1 MKPPQSTQVRG
12 LTLIGPAIAS
22 ALLLSVPARAQLVAP
37 PPDAEPGPAAPA
49 GDTRSYTP
57 SDFARFSPTTALD
70 MLSQVPGFTIRG
82 EDNRRGLGEA
92 TGNVL
97 INGQRPSGKSNDA
110 ATELGRISAADVVR
124 IDIKDGA
131 TLNIAGLTGQ
141 VADVIVRSGGL
152 SGTFAYNPQLRTRAS
167 QVRLTA
173 GEASLSGEVARTR
186 FTLAASNNAFA
197 QAADGPERVTG
208 PGGALI
214 DARAEELTI
223 VGNDP
228 RLSLSLKRG
237 KAGGPLAT
245 LNASVSRENRRVGE
259 FSLRSGPDR
268 PDRDRRLAERRRE
281 DSYEVGGDYEF
292 ALGRGRLKLIGLRT
306 GERQTFTQEVT
317 ERARG
322 TMGGDRFVQREE
334 AAETIARAEVRWS
347 AGRGDWQL
355 SAEGALNS
363 LSVDNTLA
371 GLEGGVFVPV
381 PFAGGDATVRERRGE
396 AIASYGRPIAPKL
409 TLQLSAGAELSE
421 LSQSGA
427 NGLTRQF
434 LRPKGSAAL
443 AWAASKRLD
452 VSAKLERQV
461 GQLNF
466 GDFVASAN
474 ISAGTEN
481 AGNPNLMPPQSWNL
495 EVEATRRFGPL
506 GTATLK
512 LYTQRITDIVD
523 VVPIG
528 LMGQAPGNL
537 PLATVSGVEFN
548 GTLNL
553 DPLGV
558 RGAKIDA
565 SGQFQTSGLDDPVT
579 GERRAISND
588 FLSFVNVQG
597 RRDLPGTDWAYGG
610 GYDAFRS
617 RPGFRL
623 DQRFRQINR
632 GGNLQLFVENKNV
645 AGLTVRASAGNLL
658 GTDEI
663 FERSFFNRRRTGAL
677 LFTERRVR
685 QFGPVFTLGVSGRF

>member
-1 MKPPQSTQVRG
+1 MKPSYATKIRYR
-12 LTLIGPAIAS
+12 TLIFPLLAS
-22 ALLLSVPARAQLVAP
+22 ALLLSAAAHAQEIAP
-37 PPDAEPGPAAPA
+37 PPDAEPGPAALA

-57 SDFARFSPTTALD
+57 ADFARFSPTTALD
-70 MLSQVPGFTIRG
+70 MLAQVPGFTIRG

-110 ATELGRISAADVVR
+110 VTELSRISAADVVR

-141 VADVIVRSGGL
+141 VADVIVKSGGL
-152 SGTFAYNPQLRTRAS
+152 SGTFSANPQYRPRGSNLQPTD
-167 QVRLTA
+167 

-186 FTLAASNNAFA
+186 FTLAARNRAFA
-197 QAADGPERVTG
+197 QGNDGPERVTG

-214 DARAEELTI
+214 DTRAEELAV

-237 KAGGPLAT
+237 QTGGTLAT
-245 LNASVSRENRRVGE
+245 LNASVKRQNRRVSE
-259 FSLRSGPDR
+259 ISLRNGPGR

-281 DSYEVGGDYEF
+281 DSYEVGGDYNF
-292 ALGRGRLKLIGLRT
+292 ALGGGRLKLIGLRT
-306 GERQTFTQEVT
+306 GERQTYTQEVT
-317 ERARG
+317 ERTTAR
-322 TMGGDRFVQREE
+322 TTGDRFVQQERG
-334 AAETIARAEVRWS
+334 AESIARAEYRWS
-347 AGRGDWQL
+347 AGGGDWQI

-363 LSVDNTLA
+363 LSVDNA
-371 GLEGGVFVPV
+371 LENDVFVAIPLT
-381 PFAGGDATVRERRGE
+381 GGDGAVRERRGE
-396 AIASYGRPIAPKL
+396 VIASYGRPLAPKL
-409 TLQLSAGAELSE
+409 TVQLSAGAELSRI
-421 LSQSGA
+421 SQSGA
-427 NGLTRQF
+427 GGLTRQF

-452 VSAKLERQV
+452 VSAKLEREV

-481 AGNPNLMPPQSWNL
+481 AGNPNLVPPQSWNA
-495 EVEATRRFGPL
+495 EAQATRRFGPL

-512 LYTQRITDIVD
+512 LYAERITDIVD

-528 LMGQAPGNL
+528 LTGQAPGNL
-537 PLATVSGVEFN
+537 PRATVSGLEFN

-565 SGQFQTSGLDDPVT
+565 SGQFQTSALDDPVT
-579 GERRAISND
+579 GIRRPISND
-588 FLSFVNVQG
+588 FRSFVNIQG
-597 RRDLPGTDWAYGG
+597 RHDLPGTSWAYGG

-623 DQRFRQINR
+623 DQRSLQINR
-632 GGNLQLFVENKNV
+632 GGNLQLFVENKDV
-645 AGLTVRASAGNLL
+645 FGLTVRGSAGNLL

-663 FERSFFNRRRTGAL
+663 FERSFFDRRRTGTP